1 MPRRKELQNSIGT
14 NLYSM
19 QIYDPLYFSNFDS
32 NADFEKWATIEVTDF
47 DKVPD
52 EMETFTLIGGL
63 YAVFMHKG
71 DVSTAPKT
79 FQYIFATWLPN
90 SDYILD
96 NRPHFEILGEKYKN
110 NDPDSEEE
118 IWIPIQLKK

>member
-1 MPRRKELQNSIGT
+1 M
-14 NLYSM
+14 
-19 QIYDPLYFSNFDS
+19 YFSNFDS

-79 FQYIFATWLPN
+79 FQYIFATWLPS
-90 SDYILD
+90 SD
-96 NRPHFEILGEKYKN
+96 
-110 NDPDSEEE
+110 
-118 IWIPIQLKK
+118 WITDHTLKF